1 MSDTVIAAEKV
12 TKRYLIGQAEQR
24 HETLIGSAISA
35 LMSPI
40 RNARRLARLDASRVA
55 ADATD
60 ILWALDGVSFEVKRG
75 EVLGII
81 GRNGAGKSTLLKI
94 LSRIT
99 EPTSGWVGIKGR
111 VASLLE
117 VGTGFHPEL
126 TGRDNV
132 YLNGTLLG
140 MTKREIDRKFDE
152 IVDFS
157 GVERFLDTPVK
168 RYSSGMSV
176 RLAFAVAAHLEPD
189 ILIVDEVL
197 AVGDYEFQ
205 KKCMKKMEDVSAGN
219 GRTILF
225 VSHNIS
231 AISSLTTKCVYLKNG
246 RIQCQGPTEDI
257 VPVYLGSGHA
267 SDARW
272 TTQGQT
278 DKPFQFLSAEIRN
291 PDGELTSNLDNLE
304 DIRVSVEYEVR
315 EELRGAVV
323 AAILHARDGALLF
336 STEDTDT
343 QTHLMDCRFPGRYRS
358 SVTIPGGLLNEGDF
372 YIRIGAGIPGQVTYE
387 NIEALSFSL
396 HNTKDHHTRGHRKA
410 AYFLPTF
417 DWRVESDQLQEEVSS
432 PK

>member
-24 HETLIGSAISA
+24 HETLIGSLTSA

-40 RNARRLARLDASRVA
+40 RNARRIARLDASRVA

-60 ILWALDGVSFEVKRG
+60 ILWALDNVSFEVKRG

-94 LSRIT
+94 LSQIT
-99 EPTSGWVGIKGR
+99 EPTSGWVGINGR

-132 YLNGTLLG
+132 YMNGTLLG
-140 MTKREIDRKFDE
+140 MTKREIDLKFDE
-152 IVDFS
+152 IVEFS

-176 RLAFAVAAHLEPD
+176 RLAFAVAAHLDPD

-205 KKCMKKMEDVSAGN
+205 KKCMKKMEDVSADN

-231 AISSLTTKCVYLKNG
+231 AISSLTTKCLYLKNG
-246 RIQCQGPTEDI
+246 RIQCQGPTKEI
-257 VPVYLGSGHA
+257 VPVYLDSGNVTA
-267 SDARW
+267 ARW
-272 TTQGQT
+272 RAIERTN
-278 DKPFQFLSAEIRN
+278 KPFQFLSAEIQN
-291 PDGELTSNLDNLE
+291 PEGDVTSDLDNLE
-304 DIRVSVEYEVR
+304 EFRVIIEYEVR
-315 EELRGAVV
+315 KELRGSVV
-323 AAILHARDGALLF
+323 AAILHARDGTLLF

-343 QTHLMDCRFPGRYRS
+343 QDHLMDRRSPGRYRS

-372 YIRIGAGIPGQVTYE
+372 YFRLSAGILGHASTE

-396 HNTKDHHTRGHRKA
+396 HNTKDHHTRGPSQSGLFSA
-410 AYFLPTF
+410 
-417 DWRVESDQLQEEVSS
+417 DS
-432 PK
+432 